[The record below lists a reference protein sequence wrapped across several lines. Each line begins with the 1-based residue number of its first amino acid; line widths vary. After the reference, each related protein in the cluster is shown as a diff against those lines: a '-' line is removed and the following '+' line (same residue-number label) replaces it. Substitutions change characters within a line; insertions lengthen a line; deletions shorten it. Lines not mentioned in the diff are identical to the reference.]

1 MGVVQTE
8 EALMHPTIN
17 QHMDQS
23 YKQEQ
28 RPAPEMP
35 DSDQD
40 SDDSDNQPEVI
51 LNEHLRMPKA
61 QVLLEDQPTQFHEVV

>member
-1 MGVVQTE
+1 MGVVQAE
-8 EALMHPTIN
+8 ENSMHPKIN
-17 QHMDQS
+17 QHVDQS

-28 RPAPEMP
+28 RPPPETP

-40 SDDSDNQPEVI
+40 SEDSDNQPEVI

-61 QVLLEDQPTQFHEVV
+61 